1 MSNYTTPIVDY
12 LNEYAAS
19 DMTRLHMPGHK
30 GVVVGKCKDEFAF
43 VADQKGIAEPAGA
56 HSEADRIDIAKVI
69 GASSVEKLLA
79 KIGLFDITEITGAD
93 NLYDPSGIIKE
104 SEENASKIFGAKTF
118 YSTEGSS
125 QANKAML
132 YLAKKHWENSKG
144 SANSDAAQSFGASGP
159 DGAKNSTNEIPCII
173 AVGSCHKS
181 FYHAAELLN
190 IRVVKIDNNVPTPG
204 GMACLDTT
212 DKLVSEIL
220 DAVESNF
227 NPIGVFI
234 TYPDYFGNV
243 TDLKEIKNALSKL
256 NIPLLVDGAHS
267 AYFKFLDYDKYPE
280 YKHPTDC
287 GADLCC
293 TSAHKTLP
301 ALTGTAYLHVNESFS
316 DVISEVSHAMD
327 LFGSTSPSYL
337 LMASLDLFNGLSE
350 SYKKEV
356 RSFCKKIELLK
367 KELTDMG
374 FTIHPSDPLRIVVC
388 SDERFKGSDF
398 ASSLREHKCEV
409 ECYDEDYIIM
419 MLTPYNTDKDLD
431 RIYESF
437 LSLADNSQSTNTPSS
452 SEFNCLVNFK

>member
-30 GVVVGKCKDEFAF
+30 GVEVSKYKDEFAF
-43 VADQKGIAEPAGA
+43 VANRKEPAPTCIEA
-56 HSEADRIDIAKVI
+56 SEVVGGLVAEKTI
-69 GASSVEKLLA
+69 EKLLA
-79 KIGLFDITEITGAD
+79 EIGRFDITEITGAD
-93 NLYDPSGIIKE
+93 NLYDSSGIIKE
-104 SEENASKIFGAKTF
+104 SEENASKVFGAKTF

-144 SANSDAAQSFGASGP
+144 SANSDAAQSFVASEP

-190 IRVVKIDNNVPTPG
+190 IRVIKVENNVPTPG

-220 DAVESNF
+220 NAVESNF

>member
-30 GVVVGKCKDEFAF
+30 GVAVGKCKDEFAS
-43 VADQKGIAEPAGA
+43 VSNRKEPAPTCTEA
-56 HSEADRIDIAKVI
+56 SEVVD
-69 GASSVEKLLA
+69 ASVAEKTIEKLLA
-79 KIGLFDITEITGAD
+79 EIGRFDITEITGAD

-144 SANSDAAQSFGASGP
+144 YANSDAAQCFCASEP

-190 IRVVKIDNNVPTPG
+190 IRVVKVDNNVPTPG
-204 GMACLDTT
+204 VPSFPDTT
-212 DKLVSEIL
+212 DNLIENIL
-220 DAVESNF
+220 GAINKESK
-227 NPIGVFI
+227 PIGVFV

-243 TDLKEIKNALSKL
+243 VDLQKIKNAVSKYD
-256 NIPLLVDGAHS
+256 IPLLVDGAHS

-356 RSFCKKIELLK
+356 RSFCEKTELLK

-431 RIYESF
+431 RIRESF
-437 LSLADNSQSTNTPSS
+437 LSLVNNSLSTNTPSS

>member
-30 GVVVGKCKDEFAF
+30 GVELGKCEAEFTS
-43 VADQKGIAEPAGA
+43 VADQKEPAPTCTEPSEVVGGSGA
-56 HSEADRIDIAKVI
+56 GKT
-69 GASSVEKLLA
+69 VEKLLYE
-79 KIGLFDITEITGAD
+79 IGRFDITEITGAD

-132 YLAKKHWENSKG
+132 YLARKHWEKSKG
-144 SANSDAAQSFGASGP
+144 NANSDAEQSFGASSS

-190 IRVVKIDNNVPTPG
+190 IRVIKAENNVPTPG
-204 GMACLDTT
+204 VPAFPDAT
-212 DKLVSEIL
+212 DNLIENIL
-220 DAVESNF
+220 GAINKESK
-227 NPIGVFI
+227 PIGVFV
-234 TYPDYFGNV
+234 TYPDYFGNAV
-243 TDLKEIKNALSKL
+243 DLKGIKKALSSK

>member
-30 GVVVGKCKDEFAF
+30 GVAVGKCKDEFAF
-43 VADQKGIAEPAGA
+43 VANRKEPAPTCTEA
-56 HSEADRIDIAKVI
+56 SEVVD
-69 GASSVEKLLA
+69 ASVAEKTIEKLLA
-79 KIGLFDITEITGAD
+79 EIGRFDITEITGAD

-144 SANSDAAQSFGASGP
+144 YANPDAAQCFCASEP
-159 DGAKNSTNEIPCII
+159 DCAKNSTNEIPCII

-190 IRVVKIDNNVPTPG
+190 IRVIKVENHVPTPG

-220 DAVESNF
+220 NAVESNF

-234 TYPDYFGNV
+234 TYPDYFGNAV
-243 TDLKEIKNALSKL
+243 DLKEIKKALSEL

-316 DVISEVSHAMD
+316 DVISDVSHAMD

-356 RSFCKKIELLK
+356 RSFCEKTELLK

-431 RIYESF
+431 RIRESF
-437 LSLADNSQSTNTPSS
+437 SSLADNSQSTNTPSS

>member
-30 GVVVGKCKDEFAF
+30 GVEVSKYKDEFAF
-43 VADQKGIAEPAGA
+43 VANRKEPAPTCIEA
-56 HSEADRIDIAKVI
+56 SEVVGGLVAEKTI
-69 GASSVEKLLA
+69 EKLLA
-79 KIGLFDITEITGAD
+79 EIGRFDITEITGAD
-93 NLYDPSGIIKE
+93 NLYDSSGIIKE
-104 SEENASKIFGAKTF
+104 SEENASKVFGAKTF

-144 SANSDAAQSFGASGP
+144 SANSDAAQTFGASGP

-190 IRVVKIDNNVPTPG
+190 IRVIKVENNVPTPG

-220 DAVESNF
+220 NAVESNF

-280 YKHPTDC
+280 YTHPTDC

-398 ASSLREHKCEV
+398 ALSLREHKCEV